1 MAYIATTSTEHQI
14 SHPLHTLPPTVISL
28 NSRCWYPHQYHSYLW
43 ELPLLLYHK
52 SAHSPVSLLII
63 LLSKPWKG
71 VKRQIRFLSILS
83 PDWYWS
89 AKRKKEKKKK
99 KIPTTTHSFGQPTLK
114 SQFLTYFLFF
124 SPISAKYTSAILQT
138 PGNIVPGSPK
148 EENPNLLTSGV
159 ALSLKGFPNSAV
171 VKNPPAKAGN
181 TRFDPWVWK
190 KSWRRKCQPT
200 PVFLP
205 GKSQGQRSQVV

>member
-1 MAYIATTSTEHQI
+1 MTQRIARKHSDKLRKWTEQTKLVSQPNSYHGANMAYIATTSTEHQI

-89 AKRKKEKKKK
+89 AKIKKEKKKK
-99 KIPTTTHSFGQPTLK
+99 KNPYYNSFLWPTNIKITIPH
-114 SQFLTYFLFF
+114 
-124 SPISAKYTSAILQT
+124 ILS
-138 PGNIVPGSPK
+138 IF
-148 EENPNLLTSGV
+148 
-159 ALSLKGFPNSAV
+159 FPN
-171 VKNPPAKAGN
+171 
-181 TRFDPWVWK
+181 F
-190 KSWRRKCQPT
+190 C
-200 PVFLP
+200 
-205 GKSQGQRSQVV
+205 